1 MMKASFSYFDS
12 PNWRFINQFCAV
24 LINFLDE
31 NNCEVIESLDEI
43 ILLSPNKTNIVGGL
57 NFSVQSSLPIFTLR
71 HCVHF
76 PISETVLS

>member
-1 MMKASFSYFDS
+1 MKASFSYFDS